1 MSRRAARVDENQG
14 AIVDALRSLGCSV
27 QSLASLG
34 KGVPDLLVGIRGV
47 NLLVEVKNPASSG
60 DKLTPDQLTWHLGW
74 LGQVAVIR
82 TVEQASALVR
92 AVEKA
97 VAFVRKASADKN
109 GAEEASHRRVVM
121 GDD

>member
-1 MSRRAARVDENQG
+1 MSRRAARVDGNQRT
-14 AIVDALRSLGCSV
+14 IVDAFRALGCSV

-60 DKLTPDQLTWHLGW
+60 DKLTSDQIRWHLGW

-82 TVEQASALVR
+82 TVEQVAALVR
-92 AVEKA
+92 GVLEG
-97 VAFVRKASADKN
+97 RK
-109 GAEEASHRRVVM
+109 
-121 GDD
+121 